1 MAQQASNFLL
11 IQYIINTIFGNRKM
25 VLGSV
30 LFLC

>member
-11 IQYIINTIFGNRKM
+11 IQYIINPIFGNRKM
-25 VLGSV
+25 ALGSV